1 MIAFTSQMPHI
12 LSNAFIKS
20 PTALNHKGFSA
31 GSYKDLTRVAKLN
44 PQMWAE
50 LFLENGDHLLQE
62 LDTCLQALSQYR
74 HEPIP
79 ARHRRKGFRGA
90 DPASGGRRSSKGGC

>member
-20 PTALNHKGFSA
+20 PTALNHRGFSS

-44 PQMWAE
+44 PHMWAE

-62 LDTCLQALSQYR
+62 LDTCLQALNQYR
-74 HEPIP
+74 HAIAEKDSEELIRLL
-79 ARHRRKGFRGA
+79 AEGVQAKEAA
-90 DPASGGRRSSKGGC
+90 DQ

>member
-50 LFLENGDHLLQE
+50 LFLENRDHLLQE

-74 HEPIP
+74 HAIAE
-79 ARHRRKGFRGA
+79 KDA
-90 DPASGGRRSSKGGC
+90 DELIRLLAEGVQAKEAADQ